1 MPFGMLSRVDP
12 RNHVLDGGQISLSE
26 GAILR
31 GKACPDMPICLT
43 TLDVNCA
50 KMAEP
55 IEMPYG
61 VWTPVGISLS

>member
-31 GKACPDMPICLT
+31 GRACPDMPICLT
-43 TLDVNCA
+43 HA
-50 KMAEP
+50 H
-55 IEMPYG
+55 MPDD
-61 VWTPVGISLS
+61 T